1 MNPTMLCRTACT
13 MLAMIAMLA
22 PVHAAERLGKIE
34 SGKPRYLKK
43 GHEAWAAKG
52 RVVGIAKD
60 APAFTVTI
68 LNTAKKQVA
77 KADAEEL
84 KGGKKAYEI
93 WLQPGTYVMLVQA
106 KGFGAYD
113 LHNLVVKK
121 GHDLRIDLEFTAAD

>member
-1 MNPTMLCRTACT
+1 MRNPMRLHAICT
-13 MLAMIAMLA
+13 MLVLIAFLA
-22 PVHAAERLGKIE
+22 PIHAAEKAGKIE

-43 GHEAWAAKG
+43 SHEAWTAKG

-68 LNTAKKQVA
+68 LSTAKKQVA
-77 KADAEEL
+77 KVDAEKL
-84 KGGKKAYEI
+84 KGTKRAYEI
-93 WLQPGTYVMLVQA
+93 WLEPGTYIILVQA
-106 KGFGAYD
+106 AGFAAYD